1 MESTAVFDRV
11 PPQDLEA
18 ERSVLGSIL
27 LDNGIMD
34 DVAQTLEAKHFYR
47 AAHQKIFEIVCKL
60 HDESRACDLLILRE
74 ELERAGLLDEI
85 GGVPYLTEL
94 TEAVPTAA
102 NGPYYAEIVR
112 DKSLLRSLIT
122 TCTEIV
128 QETFE
133 SGERAPLQVDQAE
146 KKFLE
151 ATQQRISHEAA
162 SIKEI
167 LMHTFT
173 LLESNAKP
181 FGVKTDFYKLDE
193 MTTGLHGSELIILA
207 ARPSMG
213 KTTFALN
220 IARNAALKDNRSI
233 AIFSLEMSKEQL
245 GNNLLCGTAHVNGH
259 KLRKNELTDGDW
271 LKLTE
276 AAGQLSEAKIYIDDT
291 PAISV
296 TELRAKARRQF
307 VQHKIELILI
317 DYLQLMTGSGKEDSR
332 QQEISY
338 ISRSLKGL
346 AKELEIPIIALAQ
359 LSRAVEQRESKRP
372 RMSDL
377 RESGAI
383 EQDADL
389 IWLLFREEY
398 YRPDKEEVKGKAELI
413 VAKHRNGAT
422 GTIPLTFIASEMRFE
437 NYYED

>member
-1 MESTAVFDRV
+1 MSQAVFDRV

-27 LDNGIMD
+27 LDNSVTD
-34 DVAQTLEAKHFYR
+34 DVAQILEADHFYR
-47 AAHQKIFEIVCKL
+47 SAHRKIFEIICKL
-60 HDESRACDLLILRE
+60 HDETRACDLLILRE
-74 ELERAGLLDEI
+74 ELERAGMLEEV
-85 GGVPYLTEL
+85 GGTHYLTEL
-94 TEAVPTAA
+94 TEAVPTSA
-102 NGPYYAEIVR
+102 NAGYYAEIVK
-112 DKSLLRSLIT
+112 DKALLRRLIS

-128 QETFE
+128 QESFE
-133 SGERAPLQVDQAE
+133 SSERAPIQVDLAE

-151 ATQQRISHEAA
+151 TTQLRISHEAA
-162 SIKEI
+162 GIRE
-167 LMHTFT
+167 LLQVTFKRI
-173 LLESNAKP
+173 ESNEAVA
-181 FGVKTDFYKLDE
+181 GVKTDFYKLDD

-220 IARNAALKDNRSI
+220 VARNAALKDNRAV

-245 GNNLLCGTAHVNGH
+245 TNNLLCGTAHINGH
-259 KLRKNELTDGDW
+259 KLRKNELSDDDMS
-271 LKLTE
+271 KLFE
-276 AAGQLSEAKIYIDDT
+276 AAGQLSEARIFIDDT

-307 VQHKIELILI
+307 VQHNIELILI
-317 DYLQLMTGSGKEDSR
+317 DYLQLMTGTGKEESR

-346 AKELEIPIIALAQ
+346 AKELDIPIIALAQ

-398 YRPDKEEVKGKAELI
+398 YKPDKEEVKGKAELI

-422 GTIPLTFIASEMRFE
+422 GAIALTFIASELRFE
-437 NYYED
+437 NYYEE